1 MVWNL
6 SPGHLLVC
14 PTFVSGSL
22 QSVDACILTPNVGR
36 QDSEP
41 SQMNWKIRELVSIL
55 WPSGDQHS
63 TSFNGT
69 DNNFNAIK
77 PPISLSTS
85 KAEFTIT
92 ERWNPRGEGMQC
104 GTDRNIRCKLYPQ
117 RFILVLSG
125 TLPVFQ
131 QMSSTTHE
139 ILITIRFSSTKHPAL
154 IHMDMIYTWH
164 SPSPSKLYIYHFRLR
179 LRRVISWV
187 TRPRGPAVARFYD
200 TIIFTA
206 RVLQYFFED
215 FFCNIFFSVGWVW
228 SHLGSIK
235 ARRRKSSDCNI
246 KQYWVPSPGLWTT
259 LFIFIEATV
268 PIRFLKLI
276 QYIFN
281 RSHFKGNF

>member
-1 MVWNL
+1 MSQKNIERCTQNSAPNFNCAVLLNPSVFQSCIFILFNWNKIFPKNLLFTGCKWSGIYLQGIFLFVQLL
-6 SPGHLLVC
+6 SPEVC
-14 PTFVSGSL
+14 RVYTRAPITECWPG
-22 QSVDACILTPNVGR
+22 
-36 QDSEP
+36 QDSKP

-55 WPSGDQHS
+55 CLWPSGDQHR

-77 PPISLSTS
+77 PPISPSTS
-85 KAEFTIT
+85 KAEFTIK
-92 ERWNPRGEGMQC
+92 ERWNPRGEGMRC

-125 TLPVFQ
+125 TLPVIQ

-164 SPSPSKLYIYHFRLR
+164 SPSPSKLYHFRLR

-206 RVLQYFFED
+206 RVLQYFLR
-215 FFCNIFFSVGWVW
+215 NYVRY
-228 SHLGSIK
+228 L
-235 ARRRKSSDCNI
+235 
-246 KQYWVPSPGLWTT
+246 P
-259 LFIFIEATV
+259 
-268 PIRFLKLI
+268 
-276 QYIFN
+276 
-281 RSHFKGNF
+281 

>member
-77 PPISLSTS
+77 PPISPSTS

-206 RVLQYFFED
+206 RVLQYFLR
-215 FFCNIFFSVGWVW
+215 NYVIWRYIFFLSQLVGWAW
-228 SHLGSIK
+228 SHQGSMK
-235 ARRRKSSDCNI
+235 ARIRKSRDCNI
-246 KQYWVPSPGLWTT
+246 KHYWVSFPSKWT
-259 LFIFIEATV
+259 LLRFIEAST
-268 PIRFLKLI
+268 
-276 QYIFN
+276 N
-281 RSHFKGNF
+281 